1 MLSRLE
7 NLPDEILLMILSHI
21 RWFELIESFWS
32 LNQRFNALI
41 HLKFSLNKNQIVI
54 SHRDVSFNRCHMII
68 TSSMYNLSSLF
79 ARIES
84 IDIDGHYSNC
94 CNIISEWIFH
104 EKNIRFINLKRLI
117 LTQCYFT
124 ERLIE

>member
-1 MLSRLE
+1 MLMHKSAGSIQLSYRYDYMDISNYTLMPSNLISLKLFISDNMLSRLE

-54 SHRDVSFNRCHMII
+54 SHRDVSFNP
-68 TSSMYNLSSLF
+68 
-79 ARIES
+79 
-84 IDIDGHYSNC
+84 
-94 CNIISEWIFH
+94 
-104 EKNIRFINLKRLI
+104 
-117 LTQCYFT
+117 
-124 ERLIE
+124 